1 MRRRLN
7 EEYVLRLISEQI
19 KDSSKLERV
28 ARLKSWMP
36 TVEYDDDQAVSNWIE
51 ENHAKLQKRVNEL
64 KQEVSRTKI
73 MRLLKEDPNSAISAM
88 KDYVERLSKED
99 KEKFLKALK

>member
-1 MRRRLN
+1 M
-7 EEYVLRLISEQI
+7 RLISEQI

-51 ENHAKLQKRVNEL
+51 ENHAKLQRVNEL

-73 MRLLKEDPNSAISAM
+73 MRLLKRIQI
-88 KDYVERLSKED
+88 VQ
-99 KEKFLKALK
+99 FLQ

>member
-1 MRRRLN
+1 M
-7 EEYVLRLISEQI
+7 RLISEQI